1 MSFNLTPDAT
11 PSSTNSSSSFPFA
24 LPTLLIV
31 FLTLQQIVFVI
42 ACTGNF
48 FVIYVVLRHMSLKDN
63 SNIFVLNLAI
73 ADFFTGMSSGVQIVY
88 VFHRHLNQNVV
99 SCLLRFQVVGCMTI
113 ASHVNVFLLSMD
125 RYIAICQQGLYQ
137 KILTKNLSSIIVT
150 LPWLISMALSLPPFF
165 GWNEWET
172 APSCSFSLVY
182 STEFFWT
189 TSSIVCSLNGLSFIA
204 HFLIFFKIRKFY
216 KRTRPLDELETE
228 DKKLHKNIRGAKVML
243 IITIA
248 FTICWT
254 PFMSFSFA
262 FANGYSTDFNLQET
276 SHWLVFLGM
285 LNSVI
290 NPVIYAWY
298 KQDFRK
304 ACQKTC
310 SRDSIQRAVVRIRQ
324 SNT

>member
-1 MSFNLTPDAT
+1 MSPY
-11 PSSTNSSSSFPFA
+11 SF
-24 LPTLLIV
+24 
-31 FLTLQQIVFVI
+31 
-42 ACTGNF
+42 
-48 FVIYVVLRHMSLKDN
+48 
-63 SNIFVLNLAI
+63 
-73 ADFFTGMSSGVQIVY
+73 
-88 VFHRHLNQNVV
+88 
-99 SCLLRFQVVGCMTI
+99 
-113 ASHVNVFLLSMD
+113 
-125 RYIAICQQGLYQ
+125 CQW
-137 KILTKNLSSIIVT
+137 IVT
-150 LPWLISMALSLPPFF
+150 LLSVNKVYINKSLRKTYPVLLLLYH
-165 GWNEWET
+165 GLYRWHYH
-172 APSCSFSLVY
+172 SRHFSDGMNGKLRLAVACLVY
-182 STEFFWT
+182 SPEFFWT

>member
-1 MSFNLTPDAT
+1 MHRQ
-11 PSSTNSSSSFPFA
+11 
-24 LPTLLIV
+24 LLCHLRSITSHESQRQLKHLCIESRHSR
-31 FLTLQQIVFVI
+31 FL
-42 ACTGNF
+42 
-48 FVIYVVLRHMSLKDN
+48 
-63 SNIFVLNLAI
+63 
-73 ADFFTGMSSGVQIVY
+73 
-88 VFHRHLNQNVV
+88 HRNVV
-99 SCLLRFQVVGCMTI
+99 RSSDCLRISPSFESERSVLSITFSGC
-113 ASHVNVFLLSMD
+113 
-125 RYIAICQQGLYQ
+125 GLYDHRVTCHRIPSVNGSLHCYLSTRSIS

-182 STEFFWT
+182 SPEFFWT